1 MRDPELP
8 VRVDSVFAL
17 RAFVEACNGIYPLYF
32 SPFQLPNPRQFQILQ
47 IFDACWGLIVVIITQ
62 IWVKSD
68 LFFHNYLMVCESIN
82 YLGVLKAHYH
92 DLFWWTSIIF
102 SFFFI
107 YSFLFRVFQA
117 YEWSWKRGSC
127 FYPWDYCW
135 QVWRGDSTLCS
146 WIMPK
151 SGDTCDWFFF
161 EKLYYILSLSCL
173 IP

>member
-17 RAFVEACNGIYPLYF
+17 RSFVEACNGIYPLYF
-32 SPFQLPNPRQFQILQ
+32 SPFQLPNPCQFQILQ
-47 IFDACWGLIVVIITQ
+47 IFDACWGLIVVIVMQ

-68 LFFHNYLMVCESIN
+68 LFFHNYLMVCESVN
-82 YLGVLKAHYH
+82 YLRVLYALPWPFLVDFNY
-92 DLFWWTSIIF
+92 FWYF
-102 SFFFI
+102 
-107 YSFLFRVFQA
+107 FLFRVFQA
-117 YEWSWKRGSC
+117 YEWSWKWGSC
-127 FYPWDYCW
+127 FYSRDYCW

-151 SGDTCDWFFF
+151 SGDTFDLFFF
-161 EKLYYILSLSCL
+161 KKLYCIPSLSCL